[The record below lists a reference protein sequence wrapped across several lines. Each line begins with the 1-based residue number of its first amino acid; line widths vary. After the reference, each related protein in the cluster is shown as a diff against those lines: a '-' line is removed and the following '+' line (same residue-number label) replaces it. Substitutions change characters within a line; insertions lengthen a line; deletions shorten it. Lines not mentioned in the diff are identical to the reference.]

1 MRKAYDD
8 FKHERC
14 LEILVAYGVGLQ
26 IMHLLRAYW
35 ERPMMLDQSGRYY
48 GDPFKGNRGVLKGE
62 PMYPAIFNMVV
73 DTVIHHWA
81 TVVAG
86 NATG

>member
-1 MRKAYDD
+1 MRKAYDA

-14 LEILVAYGVGLQ
+14 LEILVVYGVVLHT
-26 IMHLLRAYW
+26 MNHLWMYW
-35 ERPMMLDQSGRYY
+35 NRLMMLDQSGRYY